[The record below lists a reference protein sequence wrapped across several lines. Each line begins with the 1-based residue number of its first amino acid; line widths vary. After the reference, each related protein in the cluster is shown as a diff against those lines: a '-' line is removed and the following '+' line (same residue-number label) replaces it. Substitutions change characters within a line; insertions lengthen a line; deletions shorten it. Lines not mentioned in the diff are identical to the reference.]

1 MTPRITTPKDT
12 YTFDYPQAIQYAEIQ
27 RSVFWSPEEINVEK
41 DIQDLRVNMSEA
53 EKHGVTTV
61 LKLFTLYELLVGNE
75 YWNGRVRESFPRPD
89 IEMMANAFGF
99 FEINVH
105 APFYNKLNEAL
116 MLNTDE
122 FYESYTKD
130 ATLKARIDFV
140 NDAADDD
147 DLLFALAAF
156 SMLEGAVLYSSFAF
170 LKSFQSQGRN
180 LLNNVCR
187 GINFSVRD
195 ENLHAEAGA
204 WLYQTLLKETGLDS
218 DKKRELETRILTAAA
233 HVYEHEQRI
242 IEMIFEKGDI
252 PGLSQDQLE
261 VFVKSRINLCLSNLG
276 FEEEDLYKID
286 ENPIADWFYKGI
298 NSTQFGDFFNGTQSE
313 YNRTW
318 DEGAFTFNDEEDGGF
333 TF

>member
-1 MTPRITTPKDT
+1 MRNYNPRITTPKST
-12 YTFDYPQAIQYAEIQ
+12 YTFDYPWAVEAAETQ
-27 RSVFWSPEEINVEK
+27 RSVFWTAEEINVEK

-53 EKHGVTTV
+53 EKHGVITV

-75 YWNGRVRESFPRPD
+75 YWGGKVKSSFPRPD

-116 MLNTDE
+116 LLNTDE
-122 FYESYTKD
+122 FYESYAD
-130 ATLKARIDFV
+130 DPDLKARIDFV
-140 NDAADDD
+140 NEAADDD
-147 DLLFALAAF
+147 DLLYSLAVF

-170 LKSFQSQGRN
+170 LKSFQSQGKN

-195 ENLHAEAGA
+195 ENLHAEGGA
-204 WLYQTLLKETGLDS
+204 MLYRTLLEESNLSPQETG
-218 DKKRELETRILTAAA
+218 ELHHKIIRAADEVFA
-233 HVYEHEQRI
+233 HEQRI
-242 IEMIFEKGDI
+242 IEMIFEKGAI
-252 PGLSQDQLE
+252 PGVNQEDLE
-261 VFVKSRINLCLSNLG
+261 TFVKSRINLCMTNLG
-276 FEEEDLYKID
+276 IPANYQIEA
-286 ENPIADWFYKGI
+286 NPIADWFYKGI
-298 NSTQFGDFFNGTQSE
+298 NSTQFHDFFNGTGSD

-318 DEGAFTFNDEEDGGF
+318 DEQGF